1 MTKPILI
8 LAALAAVLPL
18 SACGDKQPA
27 TQAQAG
33 GEILPGSINDEMLP
47 MDTAT
52 SKPPLAPKTAGSG
65 NEDGSGDGDDGEKA
79 GDAAPAKGRARAEP
93 AAAAEKDAPALGE

>member
-8 LAALAAVLPL
+8 LAAVAAVLPL
-18 SACGDKQPA
+18 AACGDKQPA
-27 TQAQAG
+27 TQAQAA
-33 GEILPGSINDEMLP
+33 GEILPGSISDEMLP

-65 NEDGSGDGDDGEKA
+65 NGDGGEDSGEDGGDT
-79 GDAAPAKGRARAEP
+79 APAAKADRP
-93 AAAAEKDAPALGE
+93 APAAAEKDAPAQGE